1 MKAFIP
7 LLISIFACSSIL
19 WSQTNTFPP
28 TGNVGIGTIS
38 PAQKLHVY
46 NGSSGGVGHPFS
58 DITIEDN
65 EQGMITILTP
75 NTVNAYYGFADQ
87 DDDFVGGIQYNHSND
102 QMLFKVNNRN
112 IGDLVINSNGFV
124 GIGTGNPEYKLHIT
138 NGIKIK
144 KTTIGVTVAS
154 GGNSWLRDDWL
165 TGNYGPVKWNET
177 TAKWVRP
184 PGTYNDVGGIIWQDE
199 GTYFIRRPP
208 GENLEFSNNEFL
220 DGAFLFAQM
229 FSGNIGI
236 GTNDPGVWKL
246 AVNGKIRAKEIK
258 VETNWSDFVFEED
271 YNLPTLEEVEN
282 HIIEKGHLQDIPSAK
297 EVDENGILLGE
308 MDAKLLQKIEELML
322 YTIDQQKMINQL
334 RVENGTH
341 LELIQELKE
350 ELVLI
355 KEKL

>member
-7 LLISIFACSSIL
+7 ILISIFASSSFL
-19 WSQTNTFPP
+19 WSQTNTFPLI
-28 TGNVGIGTIS
+28 GNVGIGT
-38 PAQKLHVY
+38 V
-46 NGSSGGVGHPFS
+46 
-58 DITIEDN
+58 
-65 EQGMITILTP
+65 
-75 NTVNAYYGFADQ
+75 
-87 DDDFVGGIQYNHSND
+87 
-102 QMLFKVNNRN
+102 
-112 IGDLVINSNGFV
+112 
-124 GIGTGNPEYKLHIT
+124 NPEYKLHVT
-138 NGIKIK
+138 SGVKIK
-144 KTTIGVTVAS
+144 KTTIGATSSS

-177 TAKWVRP
+177 KTKWVRP

-258 VETNWSDFVFEED
+258 VETNWSDFVFEEN
-271 YNLPTLEEVEN
+271 YNLPTLEEVEI
-282 HIIEKGHLQDIPSAK
+282 HIKEKGHLKGIPSAM
-297 EVDENGILLGE
+297 EVEEDGIYLGE
-308 MDAKLLQKIEELML
+308 MDAKLLQKIEELVL
-322 YTIDQQKMINQL
+322 YAIHHQKMMQELQNQNASQSKIID
-334 RVENGTH
+334 R
-341 LELIQELKE
+341 LKE
-350 ELVLI
+350 ELNQL